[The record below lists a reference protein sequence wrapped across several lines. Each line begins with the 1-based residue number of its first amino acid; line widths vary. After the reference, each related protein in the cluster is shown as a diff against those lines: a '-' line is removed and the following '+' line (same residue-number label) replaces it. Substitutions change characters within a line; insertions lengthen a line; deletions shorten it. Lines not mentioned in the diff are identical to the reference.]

1 MSNLRKVTFVEMDF
15 HLLGPGFELHI
26 LTGSKRVSPNGKPL
40 PLRLKYIY
48 GEAIPISLTR
58 EGADN
63 ILESMLGKNLGTI
76 DPFLPNVTF
85 TSKELLSEFL
95 GFPLLNKVIEI
106 LEQEEMD
113 VSNVEDVVLIM

>member
-15 HLLGPGFELHI
+15 HLLGPGFELYI

-58 EGADN
+58 EGVDN